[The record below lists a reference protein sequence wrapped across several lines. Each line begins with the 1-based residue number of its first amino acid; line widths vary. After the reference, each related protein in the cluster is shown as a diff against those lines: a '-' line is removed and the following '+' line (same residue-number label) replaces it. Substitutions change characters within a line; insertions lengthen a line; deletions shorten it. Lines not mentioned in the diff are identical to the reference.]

1 MSQEVVK
8 GYKQTEIGSIPL
20 DWQLKELRD
29 VCIKIQDGNYGA
41 FYPKSS
47 EFISYGVP
55 FLTSKVLGKAGNIN
69 FNKVDYISNEKHK
82 VLLKAHLELN
92 DVLFTNR
99 GASVGAIG
107 YVDAR
112 ISNGNIGP
120 QLTLLRVNSFVDSLY
135 LFQIMKSSWVQKQ
148 ILSQDSGSAMNFFG
162 VGATGKFKL
171 PIPDNIN
178 EQKIIANILTDVD
191 ALICELEKL
200 IAKKQAI
207 KTASMQQLLTG
218 KTRLPQFALHAD
230 GTKKGYKQSELGEIP
245 EDWDVKTYGEVF
257 TFLSTST
264 NSRDDL
270 SSDGDLG
277 YIHYGDIH
285 TKWNN
290 RLDLDRQ
297 NLPKISRNLV
307 SSALILDGD
316 LIMADA
322 SEDYQGIGKS
332 VEIFNIRNK
341 KIVAGLHTFLLRDKN
356 KILADGFRGY
366 LHGISTV
373 KAAFDRLATGL
384 KVYGISKNNLT
395 TIFLPVPSIEEQTA
409 IAKILADM
417 DSEIQELEKRLVKTR
432 QIKQGMMQEL
442 LTGKTR
448 LVQPE
453 ARGV

>member
-207 KTASMQQLLTG
+207 KTATMQQLLTG
-218 KTRLPQFALHAD
+218 KTRLPQFSLRED
-230 GTKKGYKQSELGEIP
+230 GTKKGYKQSELGKIP
-245 EDWDVKTYGEVF
+245 EDWEIDKIGNVVSITTGDKNTQDKVTDGLYPFFVRSQQVEKINSFSFDGEAVL
-257 TFLSTST
+257 TAG
-264 NSRDDL
+264 
-270 SSDGDLG
+270 DGVG
-277 YIHYGDIH
+277 TGKIFHYINGKFDFHQRVYLMH
-285 TKWNN
+285 NFFEK
-290 RLDLDRQ
+290 
-297 NLPKISRNLV
+297 
-307 SSALILDGD
+307 LDGYYFYIFFSNHFYER
-316 LIMADA
+316 IMSMTAKSSVDSVRREMIADMP
-322 SEDYQGIGKS
+322 I
-332 VEIFNIRNK
+332 
-341 KIVAGLHTFLLRDKN
+341 
-356 KILADGFRGY
+356 ILP
-366 LHGISTV
+366 T
-373 KAAFDRLATGL
+373 KQ
-384 KVYGISKNNLT
+384 
-395 TIFLPVPSIEEQTA
+395 EQTA
-409 IAKILADM
+409 IAKILSDM
-417 DSEIQELEKRLVKTR
+417 DSEIQALEKRLVKTR

-448 LVQPE
+448 LLQGTVNT
-453 ARGV
+453 

>member
-207 KTASMQQLLTG
+207 KTATMQQLLTG
-218 KTRLPQFALHAD
+218 KTRLPQFALRED
-230 GTKKGYKQSELGEIP
+230 GSKKGYKQSELGEIP
-245 EDWDVKTYGEVF
+245 EDWEAKTVYELAEKQKSQF
-257 TFLSTST
+257 
-264 NSRDDL
+264 D
-270 SSDGDLG
+270 DGDWIEAEHITDKGIRLIQTG
-277 YIHYGDIH
+277 NIGIGQYVEKDTKKYIYSESFEKLRCKELQKGDLLIC
-285 TKWNN
+285 
-290 RLDLDRQ
+290 RLAEPAGRACIFTDVGEQRVITSVDVTIFRPPSYLADRKFYVQYFSLDVWFKSVLEQVGGTTHKR
-297 NLPKISRNLV
+297 ISRGALGRIFV
-307 SSALILDGD
+307 S
-316 LIMADA
+316 
-322 SEDYQGIGKS
+322 Y
-332 VEIFNIRNK
+332 
-341 KIVAGLHTFLLRDKN
+341 
-356 KILADGFRGY
+356 
-366 LHGISTV
+366 
-373 KAAFDRLATGL
+373 
-384 KVYGISKNNLT
+384 
-395 TIFLPVPSIEEQTA
+395 PSIQEQTA
-409 IAKILADM
+409 IATILSDM
-417 DSEIQELEKRLVKTR
+417 DSEIQALEKRLNKTR

>member
-207 KTASMQQLLTG
+207 KTATMQQLLTG
-218 KTRLPQFALHAD
+218 KTRLPQFALREN
-230 GTKKGYKQSELGEIP
+230 GTIKGYKQSELEEIP
-245 EDWDVKTYGEVF
+245 EDWGVKTVYELAEKQKSQF
-257 TFLSTST
+257 
-264 NSRDDL
+264 D
-270 SSDGDLG
+270 DGDWVEAEHITDRGIRLIQTG
-277 YIHYGDIH
+277 NIGIGQYVEKDTKKYIYPTSFEKLKCKELQKGDLLIC
-285 TKWNN
+285 
-290 RLDLDRQ
+290 RLAEPAGRACIFYNIGEQRVITSVDVTIFRPSSYLADRKFYVQ
-297 NLPKISRNLV
+297 YFSFDVWFKSVLEQVGGTTHKRISRG
-307 SSALILDGD
+307 ALGRI
-316 LIMADA
+316 
-322 SEDYQGIGKS
+322 S
-332 VEIFNIRNK
+332 VP
-341 KIVAGLHTFLLRDKN
+341 
-356 KILADGFRGY
+356 Y
-366 LHGISTV
+366 
-373 KAAFDRLATGL
+373 
-384 KVYGISKNNLT
+384 
-395 TIFLPVPSIEEQTA
+395 PSIQEQTA
-409 IAKILADM
+409 IATILSDM
-417 DSEIQELEKRLVKTR
+417 DSEIQALEKRLVKTG

-448 LVQPE
+448 LLQGTVNT
-453 ARGV
+453 